1 MSAWLRSSVGPS
13 AWRSRRQR
21 PRERRLGL
29 RSERTHAR
37 VGAGEESRSPLSL
50 VSSMTRLRGAPP
62 AASTVEMDSSFSLF
76 SLWVD
81 RDLTRLQEF
90 VPKSS
95 SSIAVTVNTKGSPL
109 GLPFEQD
116 AKEAGHIFSDLAR
129 VLFCEWT
136 CTAPV
141 PDFQRSVASL
151 AGRGLATT

>member
-1 MSAWLRSSVGPS
+1 
-13 AWRSRRQR
+13 
-21 PRERRLGL
+21 
-29 RSERTHAR
+29 
-37 VGAGEESRSPLSL
+37 
-50 VSSMTRLRGAPP
+50 
-62 AASTVEMDSSFSLF
+62 MDSSFSLF

-95 SSIAVTVNTKGSPL
+95 SSIAVTVNTKGSLL